1 MSLNEII
8 NEARLLTLQDR
19 YKIIEDLV
27 SSLDEPNLDITNE
40 WIDESLDRVK
50 AIESGELKTIKY
62 EEVFNS

>member
-8 NEARLLTLQDR
+8 NEARLLTPQDR